1 MRRSTAVAIG
11 IVTSAMALAA
21 CLDRFG
27 PDVGPLASTTT
38 DGSSG
43 CAADSDPAVTIS
55 YRTDIAGGVF
65 RRGKCDGCHTGNGSG
80 VNQSGLDLST
90 YTHLRT
96 GGGRSG
102 VSIVVD
108 GDPCAS
114 VLVQKIETSPP
125 FGRRMPYNGPPYLS
139 AADLLLVR
147 DWIAEGARDN

>member
-1 MRRSTAVAIG
+1 MKRAVAI
-11 IVTSAMALAA
+11 VATSTLAFAA
-21 CLDRFG
+21 CLEKLG
-27 PDVGPLASTTT
+27 PDVGPLASPAT
-38 DGSSG
+38 DGAA
-43 CAADSDPAVTIS
+43 CAGDSAPAVSVS
-55 YRTDIAGGVF
+55 YRTDIVDGVF

-80 VNQSGLDLST
+80 VNQSGLSIAT
-90 YTHLRT
+90 YTTLRT

-102 VSIVVD
+102 ASIVID

-114 VLVQKIETSPP
+114 ILVQKIETSPP